1 MGMFILEKPSD
12 STRRNRKMPW
22 SHSQTAQI
30 QALNVPKKKKKSKMM
45 TTVENYVNTK
55 SKVNIPDQ

>member
-30 QALNVPKKKKKSKMM
+30 QALNVPKKSKMM